1 MQQPPAPLHRK
12 HSLPKW
18 LIAVNVVMMLPI
30 LAAPLVFYASIFIFD
45 NPHNMPLAML
55 VFFAINSYTEGLSP
69 AVMEYIVKT
78 TLCPIQGG
86 HTHCDE
92 IGLPVSATGGVVPC
106 GATAIWEE

>member
-55 VFFAINSYTEGLSP
+55 VFLPSTP
-69 AVMEYIVKT
+69 T
-78 TLCPIQGG
+78 RLCLRAAQ
-86 HTHCDE
+86 H
-92 IGLPVSATGGVVPC
+92 
-106 GATAIWEE
+106 

>member
-30 LAAPLVFYASIFIFD
+30 LAEPLVFYASIFIFD

-55 VFFAINSYTEGLSP
+55 VFFAINSYSLVLAGCAALSIRLYRRTGK
-69 AVMEYIVKT
+69 AVLALLPHVLSTVVIV
-78 TLCPIQGG
+78 L
-86 HTHCDE
+86 
-92 IGLPVSATGGVVPC
+92 LFA
-106 GATAIWEE
+106 